1 MNRIRHLQLLAMA
14 KSVTVNR
21 FFNMD
26 YLMLIIIDCN
36 AFLLS
41 RRNIKKLTFMIQE
54 NRKEK
59 FKPV

>member
-1 MNRIRHLQLLAMA
+1 MNRIRHLQLLTMA
-14 KSVTVNR
+14 KSITVNR

-54 NRKEK
+54 NRK
-59 FKPV
+59 